1 MHASHGGDRPAAA
14 DADPDASFR
23 MRLAIADATFVA
35 EGVTLG
41 LLLKWAERAPPFDNL
56 PPHVPA
62 RPARDSGALLLSAD
76 HRPRGA

>member
-41 LLLKWAERAPPFDNL
+41 LLLKWAERAPPFDDL
-56 PPHVPA
+56 PRRVLARRAPDDGARVPPG
-62 RPARDSGALLLSAD
+62 R
-76 HRPRGA
+76 